1 MWTNLRHVFCVDV
14 LAGVLGVEALSTHV
28 PEKAWVQ
35 ENIFVNAQ
43 ATQTHNTLLEAQDW
57 KPNYK
62 DLNGKLLLDR

>member
-1 MWTNLRHVFCVDV
+1 MKREKQDDNGDKPATCFLRRCPRRV
-14 LAGVLGVEALSTHV
+14 STHV

-43 ATQTHNTLLEAQDW
+43 ATQTHNTVPEAQDW

-62 DLNGKLLLDR
+62 DLNGKLL

>member
-1 MWTNLRHVFCVDV
+1 MFS
-14 LAGVLGVEALSTHV
+14 AQMSQALSTHV

-43 ATQTHNTLLEAQDW
+43 ATQTHNTVLEAQDW

-62 DLNGKLLLDR
+62 DLNGKLL

>member
-1 MWTNLRHVFCVDV
+1 MKRQDDKTTMGTNLRHVFCVDV
-14 LAGVLGVEALSTHV
+14 LGVSTHV

-62 DLNGKLLLDR
+62 DLNGKLL